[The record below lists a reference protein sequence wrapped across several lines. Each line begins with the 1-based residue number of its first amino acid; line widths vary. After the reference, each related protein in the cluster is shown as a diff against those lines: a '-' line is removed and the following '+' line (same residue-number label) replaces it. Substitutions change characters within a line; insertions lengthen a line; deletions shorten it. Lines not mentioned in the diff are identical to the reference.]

1 MRSIEFSERMAG
13 TYVGNDGR
21 QAPMMFEVDAVAPGP
36 QSFVVGTPIQLRGTM
51 TIGGIARTVPTHGQL
66 TVRLFR
72 LGKRELVYELSFT
85 DDDGN
90 QCRYEAR
97 KDISLIRPLSTMTTL
112 RGHVYRAAEPIGTAT
127 VHFDLKDIPGFL
139 SSFGLR
145 TRV

>member
-1 MRSIEFSERMAG
+1 MAG
-13 TYVGNDGR
+13 TYSSHEGHE
-21 QAPMMFEVDAVAPGP
+21 APMMFQVDAVAPGP

-72 LGKRELVYELSFT
+72 LGKRELVYELIFT
-85 DDDGN
+85 DDQGH
-90 QCRYEAR
+90 QCRYEAC
-97 KDISLIRPLSTMTTL
+97 KTVSFIRPLSTMTTL
-112 RGHVYRAAEPIGTAT
+112 KGTVYRGAESIGSAT

-145 TRV
+145 SRTS